1 MGGDPGPRFP
11 AYPGGCPHTEAF
23 THRRLYTQKLLHR
36 RFLHKRFYTQKLLHT
51 DTFTHR
57 NFYTQTL
64 LHTDTLTHSTQKLLS
79 RRVYTDAFTHRS
91 LHTQHA
97 EALYTQKK
105 IAILLLPQ
113 FLAIDPHFV
122 RNMGCRSNLISCER
136 VARDDLNSH
145 FSPSF

>member
-51 DTFTHR
+51 DTFTRR

-105 IAILLLPQ
+105 LQ
-113 FLAIDPHFV
+113 FYFYLSFW
-122 RNMGCRSNLISCER
+122 RSTLISCEIW
-136 VARDDLNSH
+136 VADRT
-145 FSPSF
+145 SFRAKGLRGTT